1 MQENIMMLETV
12 SFTEGMILNVVI
24 EKAWSIYQ

>member
-12 SFTEGMILNVVI
+12 SFSAGMIWNVVI
-24 EKAWSIYQ
+24 EEAWSIYQ